1 MAEKERFE
9 VSFFPLFIR
18 GLRRCDRMLTT
29 ILIFGE
35 RFVEHFGGGGEL
47 FFSELSVDVHS
58 C

>member
-18 GLRRCDRMLTT
+18 CRRGCDRILTT

-35 RFVEHFGGGGEL
+35 GFVEHFGGGGEL
-47 FFSELSVDVHS
+47 FFSELSVDVHG